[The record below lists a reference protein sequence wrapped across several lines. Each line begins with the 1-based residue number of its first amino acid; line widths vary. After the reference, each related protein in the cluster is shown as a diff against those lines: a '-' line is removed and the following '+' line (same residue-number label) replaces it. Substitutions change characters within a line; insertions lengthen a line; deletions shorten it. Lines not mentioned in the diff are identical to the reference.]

1 MKQILVA
8 LALSLGLSAA
18 ADSFE
23 TNSFSVR
30 YVGDC
35 ISWVMLNSNSGFG
48 YGCSGYPLTV
58 QVPDAPSLKLT
69 IDRLEQRIQV
79 LESRLI
85 ELETSANTQE

>member
-1 MKQILVA
+1 MKQIFAAFV
-8 LALSLGLSAA
+8 LSFSLSAS

-23 TNSFSVR
+23 TSSFSVR

-35 ISWVMLNSNSGFG
+35 ISWVMLSSDSGFG

-69 IDRLEQRIQV
+69 IDRLEQRIQA
-79 LESRLI
+79 LESRLA
-85 ELETSANTQE
+85 ELETISGSR